1 MLSIE
6 LKKLK
11 FHAYHG
17 LYKEEKV
24 IGADFEVD
32 VTVLHY
38 PNTIPVLHLHDTI
51 DYTVVYHIVKKHME
65 QPAEL
70 LETLAMR
77 IAHEI
82 FSKFSHVEEINI
94 YIRKLNPPIIAFRG
108 ELGVRYQLNKANY
121 PDSINK

>member
-6 LKKLK
+6 LKNLR

-24 IGADFEVD
+24 IGAEFELD

-38 PNTIPVLHLHDTI
+38 PNTVPVLHIKDTI
-51 DYTVVYHIVKKHME
+51 DYTIIYEIVKKHME

-70 LETLAMR
+70 LETLATR

-82 FSKFSHVEEINI
+82 FAEFSHVEEINI
-94 YIRKLNPPIIAFRG
+94 YIRKVSPPIISFRG
-108 ELGVRYQLNKANY
+108 SIGVRYTLTKENYIATNK
-121 PDSINK
+121 